1 LKFFNVI
8 FYFDK
13 LSQEW
18 RRKVRF
24 AFERDEVLDLFRET
38 VDQIVAERM
47 ERECRMESV
56 DEHHEEVRFELKIN
70 S

>member
-1 LKFFNVI
+1 MPFFN
-8 FYFDK
+8 FDNFP
-13 LSQEW
+13 QEW
-18 RRKVRF
+18 RRKARY
-24 AFERDEVLDLFRET
+24 ALERDEVLDLFRET

-47 ERECRMESV
+47 ERECRMENV